1 MCPPRLSACR
11 LEGAMPV
18 DTQAAAVEAVHEA
31 CRKTVLAL
39 CGATVP
45 GVSPEAG
52 ALVAEAYELL
62 CRARRLVAAGTGWPD
77 PLPVNREGDV
87 S

>member
-1 MCPPRLSACR
+1 
-11 LEGAMPV
+11 MPV
-18 DTQAAAVEAVHEA
+18 NAQAAAVEAVHEA

-52 ALVAEAYELL
+52 ALVAECMEQT
-62 CRARRLVAAGTGWPD
+62 R
-77 PLPVNREGDV
+77 
-87 S
+87 

>member
-1 MCPPRLSACR
+1 MDA
-11 LEGAMPV
+11 
-18 DTQAAAVEAVHEA
+18 QAAAVEAVHEA

-62 CRARRLVAAGTGWPD
+62 CRARRVAGAAPYYGGYPD
-77 PLPVNREGDV
+77 PLPVNSEGGL